1 MGLRRSTNRE
11 RGHGSAI
18 CECRAGCGG
27 EGLTTGSRKRM
38 KLSEYKERRRC
49 RDFCID
55 SYAIRTFECFLFQV
69 ARCSCLNCRLSACIP
84 KQVVVNRSITVQEP
98 DVGWD
103 YYIEFHYC
111 TASSSADLG
120 FLLYGC
126 SLAARWSFQIQMR
139 AWMTLAGDCV
149 VMALRYDFEFSG
161 SIYSKSF
168 SQVTMILSL
177 RALHFGRKRR
187 RT

>member
-1 MGLRRSTNRE
+1 MCVIPITYFTFHRPDELCLIDEFDSCFFLVGLLSRSKVGLRRSTNRE

-126 SLAARWSFQIQMR
+126 PLAARWSFQIQMR
-139 AWMTLAGDCV
+139 A
-149 VMALRYDFEFSG
+149 
-161 SIYSKSF
+161 
-168 SQVTMILSL
+168 
-177 RALHFGRKRR
+177 
-187 RT
+187 